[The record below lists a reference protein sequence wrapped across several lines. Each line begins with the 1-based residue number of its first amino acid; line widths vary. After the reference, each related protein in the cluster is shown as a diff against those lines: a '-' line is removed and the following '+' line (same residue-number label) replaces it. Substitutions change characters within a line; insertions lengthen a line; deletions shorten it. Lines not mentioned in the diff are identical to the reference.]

1 MGIVV
6 FGAVFVDIK
15 GYPLKNFLPKGRN
28 AGKVEQVHGGVS
40 RNVVEDIGNV
50 ELNPVYVSVVDDTG
64 SGADV
69 IRKLKEHHV
78 DTRYIRQVPDGMGTW
93 LAIFDD
99 KGDVYASISKRPDL
113 SVIGDILDE
122 QGDEIISNCDSIAL
136 EIDMEKELVTRILK
150 LAQKHNKKVYAV
162 VSNMSIAVKRRD
174 LLKHVDC
181 MVCNLEEAGLFFS
194 EDFDDIPT
202 AEMVGVLADKIS
214 TAGISRMVVTMGSEG
229 AVYVEKDGEKGL
241 CPSMKVIVKDVAG
254 CGDAFFAGVTI
265 GLTYGKSLAEAC
277 EIGTR
282 LAAST
287 IVTSENVCPRF
298 QPSEFGIEL

>member
-15 GYPLKNFLPKGRN
+15 GYPLKNFLPTGRN

-40 RNVVEDIGNV
+40 RNVCEDIANV
-50 ELNPVYVSVVDDTG
+50 ELKPTFISVVDNTG
-64 SGADV
+64 SGDDV
-69 IRKLKEHHV
+69 IRKLKEHNV
-78 DTRYIRQVPDGMGTW
+78 DTRYIRQTQDGMGTW
-93 LAIFDD
+93 LVIFDE

-113 SVIGDILDE
+113 SVIAEVLDE
-122 QGDEIISNCDSIAL
+122 HGDEIFSHCDSVAL
-136 EIDMEKELVTRILK
+136 EIDMEKELVSRILK
-150 LAQKHNKKVYAV
+150 LAGKYGKKVYAV

-181 MVCNLEEAGLFFS
+181 FVCNLEEAGLFFS
-194 EDFDDIPT
+194 EEYDNVEPD
-202 AEMVGVLADKIS
+202 EMVDILAERIEAS
-214 TAGISRMVVTMGSEG
+214 GISRMVVTMGQRG
-229 AVYVEKDGEKGL
+229 AVYAEQNGEKGV

-265 GLTYGKSLAEAC
+265 GLTYGKKLSEAC

-282 LAAST
+282 LAASV

>member
-1 MGIVV
+1 MERV
-6 FGAVFVDIK
+6 
-15 GYPLKNFLPKGRN
+15 L
-28 AGKVEQVHGGVS
+28 
-40 RNVVEDIGNV
+40 GNV

-69 IRKLKEHHV
+69 IRKLKDHHV
-78 DTRYIRQVPDGMGTW
+78 DTRYMRQVPDGMGTW
-93 LAIFDD
+93 LAIFDE
-99 KGDVYASISKRPDL
+99 KGDVYASVSKRPDL

-122 QGDEIISNCDSIAL
+122 QGDEIIGNCDSVAL
-136 EIDMEKELVTRILK
+136 EIDMEKDLVKKILQ
-150 LAQKHNKKVYAV
+150 LAQRHQKKIYAV

-174 LLKHVDC
+174 LFKYVDC

-194 EDFDDIPT
+194 EDFDSFT
-202 AEMVGVLADKIS
+202 AEQMVDVLAEKIS
-214 TAGISRMVVTMGSEG
+214 SAGIRRLVVTMGSEG
-229 AVYVEKDGEKGL
+229 AVYAEEGGEKGL

-265 GLTYGKSLAEAC
+265 GLTYGKSLAESC

-298 QPSEFGIEL
+298 QPSEFGIEIEK